1 METVDGPK
9 TYKDNHLGGFEWC
22 LKCFDQNAVYKNGE
36 PVWKSTDELESWQLP
51 PSDMI
56 PAIDGYNQCIAG
68 LNNLQK
74 EMPEDEL
81 RRVLVI
87 RTLSRDRSQPLI
99 ILAGALAYVVVVF
112 LIVLIRRANA
122 STTE

>member
-1 METVDGPK
+1 
-9 TYKDNHLGGFEWC
+9 
-22 LKCFDQNAVYKNGE
+22 
-36 PVWKSTDELESWQLP
+36 
-51 PSDMI
+51 MI

-68 LNNLQK
+68 LKDLLK

-99 ILAGALAYVVVVF
+99 ILAGALVYVVIVF